1 MERLRIEQKTV
12 GEGEQAVL
20 VLTSNGYIDAS
31 NVDEFE
37 SQFNRAL
44 HDDCRQNVVVSLE
57 GVEYINSS
65 GLGVLISASQKLA
78 TDGFFCLAAV
88 PEKIAR
94 IVRLLGFGDVVRI
107 FDTVDQAV
115 AAISDGETS

>member
-1 MERLRIEQKTV
+1 MDRLQISRDLK
-12 GEGEQAVL
+12 GEGDSAIL
-20 VLTSNGYIDAS
+20 VLSAKGYIDAS

-37 SQFNRAL
+37 TEV
-44 HDDCRQNVVVSLE
+44 NVAIDEEGHQRIVVSLA

-65 GLGVLISASQKLA
+65 GLGVLISASQRLSES
-78 TDGFFCLAAV
+78 GFFGLAEV

-107 FDTVDQAV
+107 FDSVEAAV
-115 AAISDGETS
+115 TEISA